1 MNYPKKEIVERVRKE
16 YPVGAQVVL
25 VSMNDVH
32 SPPVGTIGKV
42 LHVDDMAT
50 VHVAWQNGS
59 TLGAVYGEDVIRK
72 VDDTDA

>member
-16 YPVGAQVVL
+16 YPVGTTVEL
-25 VSMNDVH
+25 IEMSDVH
-32 SPPVGTIGKV
+32 APPVGTIGRV

-50 VHVAWQNGS
+50 VHVAWNNGS

>member
-1 MNYPKKEIVERVRKE
+1 MNFPSKSTVERIRNE
-16 YPVGAQVVL
+16 YPVGATVEL
-25 VSMNDVH
+25 IEMSDVH
-32 SPPVGTIGKV
+32 APPAGTIGKV

>member
-1 MNYPKKEIVERVRKE
+1 MKTPSRATAEKIRKE
-16 YPVGAQVVL
+16 YPVGTQVVL
-25 VSMNDVH
+25 VSMDDVH

-59 TLGAVYGEDVIRK
+59 TLGAVYGADVIRK

>member
-1 MNYPKKEIVERVRKE
+1 MKTPSRATVEKIRKE
-16 YPVGAQVVL
+16 YPGGAQVVL
-25 VSMNDVH
+25 VSMDDVH

-59 TLGAVYGEDVIRK
+59 TLGVVYGADVIRK
-72 VDDTDA
+72 VDDFDA